1 MRPVSRQRETK
12 VMASPSKFVAL
23 LLVAAAVS
31 ACTTKKVEPPAPS
44 GPSEL
49 ATSLSLSATPDTITQ
64 DGQSTSQI
72 TIYAR
77 DANGQPLRSL
87 SLRADI
93 MVNNVITDFGSLSI
107 KNFATGNDGRAVT
120 VYTAP
125 KNVDSVDRQ
134 TRVTIAVT
142 PVGGDAR
149 GDLARQVDIRLVP
162 PGVVGGGLTTVP
174 DFEFSPETP
183 SQLETVLFNAAD
195 SDLDG
200 KLIAYAW
207 NFGDGSQGSGRAT
220 SHAYRDA
227 GSYSVT
233 LTVTDVTN
241 ATGSR
246 SKTVQVGAS
255 ELPVANFVFSP
266 TEPGIGQEIVFN
278 GSGSTATAPRSIVSY
293 KWQFGTDRTAT
304 GMIVTKKYDTPGTY
318 HVTLTVTD
326 DAGNQGTASQE
337 VEVGAD
343 SEGGLSARFTFSPV
357 APVPGGSVS
366 FNATTSTSAD
376 PIVSYKWNFGDGAS
390 QTTASA
396 TTSHVF
402 DDPGEYVVTLTITDN
417 KGRKSTTTDN
427 ITVAP

>member
-1 MRPVSRQRETK
+1 MRQASRQRETK

-23 LLVAAAVS
+23 MLLAAAVS

-72 TIYAR
+72 TIFAR

-125 KNVDSVDRQ
+125 RNVDSVDRQ

-162 PGVVGGGLTTVP
+162 PGVVGGGLTAVP
-174 DFEFSPETP
+174 DFEISPETP

-195 SDLDG
+195 PDLDG
-200 KLIAYAW
+200 KLTAYAW
-207 NFGDGSQGSGRAT
+207 NFGDGSQGSGRTT

-227 GSYSVT
+227 GNYSVT

-278 GSGSTATAPRSIVSY
+278 GSGSTATAPRSIVEL
-293 KWQFGTDRTAT
+293 QVAVRHRPDRNRDDRDEEVRHARDLQRHPH
-304 GMIVTKKYDTPGTY
+304 GDRRCRKPGNRVAGSRSRSRQRRRPERALHVLARRADFRGLGELQRYDLDQRRSNRELQVELRRRRIPDDGFRHDLACVRRSRRVTW
-318 HVTLTVTD
+318 
-326 DAGNQGTASQE
+326 S
-337 VEVGAD
+337 
-343 SEGGLSARFTFSPV
+343 R
-357 APVPGGSVS
+357 
-366 FNATTSTSAD
+366 
-376 PIVSYKWNFGDGAS
+376 
-390 QTTASA
+390 
-396 TTSHVF
+396 
-402 DDPGEYVVTLTITDN
+402 
-417 KGRKSTTTDN
+417 
-427 ITVAP
+427 